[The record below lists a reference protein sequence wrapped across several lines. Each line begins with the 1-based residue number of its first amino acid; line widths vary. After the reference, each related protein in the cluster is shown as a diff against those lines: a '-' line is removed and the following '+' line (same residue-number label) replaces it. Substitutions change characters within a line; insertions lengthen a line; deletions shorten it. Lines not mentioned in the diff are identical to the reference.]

1 MVENKKFRINRKK
14 ENKMKK
20 ALTSLF
26 VVCLML
32 SFGTAQT
39 TFINFDESADAW
51 AVGMGGPLNV
61 VTLEDNFD
69 DYLEGDGSLEVTV
82 EIIDQVSWGTWT
94 DISYTFAEAQDLSG
108 YTEMRFKIK
117 VLKEPSSTER
127 SIQFTCD
134 LFEADGEF
142 WRYPEDLDIF
152 YTPNSIITD
161 DSTTTDWFEVVVPF
175 SRFTQPGWYSPIDG
189 IVDLSAVSKFAFG
202 VHGDS
207 TANDTVHF
215 LIDDLRVTNPVDDG
229 MILSMD
235 ESATGWTVGMGQ
247 PDQNT
252 VILEDNF
259 DEMTEGDGSLYVEAR
274 LLEPFFSWGTWTD
287 IGYSFD
293 TPLSAGNATELRFDI
308 KMLTVSD
315 RKNFIFTCDII
326 DGNGELLR
334 WGGDNESPGMY
345 GLFNH
350 IDLDYNDYQ
359 WKEIV
364 VPFDDLFTPVW
375 AGPQNG
381 TVDDIG
387 SFHLGIHAT
396 LAQLNDTTSA
406 ATSDTVAFLIDNVR
420 LTHATENPLGIGN
433 DGAVV
438 ASNYSLSQ
446 NYPNPFNPTT
456 SIDYTIA
463 NNEEVNLSIYNVN
476 GELVT
481 TLATGDHVAGNHSI
495 VWNGKDNNGISV
507 ASGVYIYTL
516 STESN
521 TVSKRMVFLK

>member
-1 MVENKKFRINRKK
+1 MF
-14 ENKMKK
+14 
-20 ALTSLF
+20 
-26 VVCLML
+26 

-39 TFINFDESADAW
+39 TFINFDETASDW
-51 AVGMGGPLNV
+51 AVGMGAPGNV

-69 DYLEGDGSLEVTV
+69 DYVEGDGSMEVTV

-94 DISYTFAEAQDLSG
+94 DISYTITDAPDLSG

-117 VLKEPSSTER
+117 VLKEPTSTER

-134 LFEADGEF
+134 LFEADGEL

-152 YTPNSIITD
+152 YTPNSIITA
-161 DSTTTDWFEVVVPF
+161 DSTTTNWFEVVVPF
-175 SRFTQPGWYSPIDG
+175 SRFTQPSWYSPIDG

-229 MILSMD
+229 MILSLD
-235 ESATGWTVGMGQ
+235 ESAVNWTVALAH
-247 PDQNT
+247 DHNT
-252 VILEDNF
+252 VLLEDNF

-274 LLEPFFSWGTWTD
+274 LLTPFFSWGTWTD
-287 IGYSFD
+287 IGYTFD
-293 TPLSAGNATELRFDI
+293 SPLAAGSATELRFDI
-308 KMLTVSD
+308 KMLILSD
-315 RKNFIFTCDII
+315 RKNFIFTCDIV

-334 WGGDNESPGMY
+334 WGGDNESPGQY

-350 IDLDYNDYQ
+350 IDIEYNDYQ

-364 VPFDDLFTPVW
+364 VPFDDLFTPAW

-381 TVDDIG
+381 IVDDIA
-387 SFHLGIHAT
+387 SFKLGIHAT

-406 ATSDTVAFLIDNVR
+406 AVSDTVAFLLDNVR
-420 LTHATENPLGIGN
+420 LTHATEYGVGID
-433 DGAVV
+433 DGSAFV

-456 SIDYTIA
+456 SFEYAIPSS
-463 NNEEVNLSIYNVN
+463 EEV
-476 GELVT
+476 
-481 TLATGDHVAGNHSI
+481 SI
-495 VWNGKDNNGISV
+495 VIYDIRGALVKTLESGYQNAGRHQVSWNGTNNSGKMMSSGI
-507 ASGVYIYTL
+507 YIYSL
-516 STESN
+516 ISN
-521 TVSKRMVFLK
+521 NKNISKRMLLLK